1 MASDAQQAAL
11 RTYAHS
17 VREARR
23 AHAGI
28 SEPALAPLFQR
39 LVVDLLPTLLAAPK
53 LTVVPEFQNP
63 GVGRPDI
70 AFKRPG
76 QPARAFIELKSADK
90 TTDGSRWTVP
100 HDKRQFGRFCEF
112 AHWAICNFHEF
123 RLYDRDKAAG
133 HAVLVPEATLD
144 PDQSESAADRLVDEH
159 DPEAFLKL
167 LERLAQSDAPAA
179 KDAEQLA
186 ELLAHSARLVRGIVR
201 DRLAEL
207 TQEKATGTAL
217 QQVRQEFRDV
227 LYSHPEAAGYSSGDF
242 DELFSSAFA
251 QTLAF
256 GLLLVREATGHDV
269 DRHAA
274 DHMPKEHPL
283 MKTALAVL
291 SMEAVAH
298 EIGAGFEVMLDT
310 VNGFHTGILA
320 VGADGQDARVESVD
334 GVQHHLEAGADLM
347 GDRFHAEHRQRGL
360 HQRMLLG
367 HMVGGVAVDVMASGL
382 ADEQQAKGESLGEGA
397 GEEFVEVAA
406 RIARRLGVGVE
417 HVAEFLAHLLKR
429 RTGGLLLGEFGQ
441 AIPDDAAHEAR
452 RMGQEFRQLFR
463 VLRRR
468 SVRLGEALQELQERL
483 GIMLIHQ
490 AIGRGLALVGIEG
503 GLGHEDGVA
512 RRLVAIVESEFVEIA
527 DSPVGE
533 LAKSTELA
541 LVVRHGPAAAVR
553 RLVGRFQLDEGA
565 RGLAWPLERDV
576 RASDPRV
583 LELGDDGQLRR
594 GQQGWKQVDDQT
606 LKERSERGFRNPRVG
621 APRLPNAMRVGSQS
635 CLLGVAGH
643 RRSLVLPVHGAERT
657 DEKRRRGNE

>member
-320 VGADGQDARVESVD
+320 VGADGRDPILYFYEDFLQTFDPKAREKYGVYYTPVEV
-334 GVQHHLEAGADLM
+334 V
-347 GDRFHAEHRQRGL
+347 RY
-360 HQRMLLG
+360 
-367 HMVGGVAVDVMASGL
+367 MVGALDRALRERLGTAGL
-382 ADEQQAKGESLGEGA
+382 ADEKVQILDPATGTGTFLLGIAERVRRDA
-397 GEEFVEVAA
+397 AA
-406 RIARRLGVGVE
+406 RDGP
-417 HVAEFLAHLLKR
+417 
-429 RTGGLLLGEFGQ
+429 GQ
-441 AIPDDAAHEAR
+441 APLAVTGLAR
-452 RMGQEFRQLFR
+452 RMYGFELLVGPYAVAHYRLHHALSQAEGGTPA
-463 VLRRR
+463 RRR
-468 SVRLGEALQELQERL
+468 CHAWASISPTLWPSPAPRRPW
-483 GIMLIHQ
+483 
-490 AIGRGLALVGIEG
+490 
-503 GLGHEDGVA
+503 GHWA
-512 RRLVAIVESEFVEIA
+512 SF
-527 DSPVGE
+527 P
-533 LAKSTELA
+533 
-541 LVVRHGPAAAVR
+541 
-553 RLVGRFQLDEGA
+553 
-565 RGLAWPLERDV
+565 
-576 RASDPRV
+576 RASAMSARSQI
-583 LELGDDGQLRR
+583 GSRKRSRSWRSSAIRRTAALR
-594 GQQGWKQVDDQT
+594 
-606 LKERSERGFRNPRVG
+606 
-621 APRLPNAMRVGSQS
+621 
-635 CLLGVAGH
+635 
-643 RRSLVLPVHGAERT
+643 
-657 DEKRRRGNE
+657 